1 MAYIV
6 NNSRGQIVAVVGDGT
21 INTSATNLA
30 LIGRAVT
37 NFGDQ
42 QNENFVFLLENFA
55 NSSAPL
61 QPILG
66 QLWYNSATDIISAY
80 STANNWTA
88 LASQTYVDAQKISP
102 AFTGVPTAPTASS
115 STNTTQ
121 LATTAFV
128 QNNKINPAFTGV
140 PTAPTASDL
149 TNTTQLATTAFVQ
162 NQLSSTSGFSST
174 GTISAAG
181 FLTIGSVS
189 ATGNVLGGNIATGGN
204 VVALGQISTT
214 GNLTGGNINTGGAV
228 SAAGNVIGANF
239 IGNVIPPAGGPVTT
253 TGNVTGGN
261 ILTSGLISA
270 SGNLLLDGL
279 TLITGNITGGNIN
292 TAGQISA
299 AGNIIGATL
308 IGAVIGNLTGT
319 TVSVTTVSVSGNI
332 TGDNLSVGNGTV
344 TLNNIV
350 NNGVNATGNIGSS
363 TNYFNQVFATA
374 TTALYADLAEY
385 YQADTK
391 YSPGTV
397 LVFGGNNE
405 VTLCEV
411 PDDARVAGVVT
422 TQPAY
427 VMNAKLSGEFTVA
440 VALQGRVPVK
450 VLGPVSKGDLMVAG
464 INGHTQANN
473 QARAGTILGKSLE
486 NFNGAAGI
494 IEIAVGRG

>member
-1 MAYIV
+1 MSYII
-6 NNSRGQIVAVVGDGT
+6 NNSRGNIVAVVDDGT
-21 INTSATNLA
+21 VNTTATDLA
-30 LIGRAVT
+30 LIGRSVT
-37 NFGDQ
+37 NYGEY
-42 QNENFVFLLENFA
+42 QNENYVYLLENFA
-55 NSSAPL
+55 DSSAPL

-66 QLWYNSATDIISAY
+66 QLWYNSATDTISAY
-80 STANNWTA
+80 STANTWTA

-102 AFTGVPTAPTASS
+102 AFTGVPTAPTASDL
-115 STNTTQ
+115 TNTTQ

-128 QNNKINPAFTGV
+128 QNNKISPAFTGT
-140 PTAPTASDL
+140 PTAPTASNG
-149 TNTTQLATTAFVQ
+149 TSTTQIATTAYVQ
-162 NQLSSTSGFSST
+162 NQLSSSSGIT
-174 GTISAAG
+174 TAGTI
-181 FLTIGSVS
+181 
-189 ATGNVLGGNIATGGN
+189 TGGN
-204 VVALGQISTT
+204 LVT
-214 GNLTGGNINTGGAV
+214 GGLVSASGNVTGGNINTGGAV

-239 IGNVIPPAGGPVTT
+239 IGNVIPPAGGPVST

-279 TLITGNITGGNIN
+279 ALVTGNITGGNIN

-299 AGNIIGATL
+299 SGNITGAIL
-308 IGAVIGNLTGT
+308 IGTVIGNLTG
-319 TVSVTTVSVSGNI
+319 TTVSVSGNI

-385 YQADTK
+385 YHADAE

-405 VTLCEV
+405 VTMCEV

-440 VALQGRVPVK
+440 VALQGRVPVQ
-450 VLGPVSKGDLMVAG
+450 VLGPVNKGDLMVAG

-486 NFNGAAGI
+486 NFDGATGI
-494 IEIAVGRG
+494 IEIAVGRS

>member
-1 MAYIV
+1 MSYII

-21 INTSATNLA
+21 VNTTATDVA

-37 NFGDQ
+37 NYGEY
-42 QNENFVFLLENFA
+42 QNENYVYLLENFA
-55 NSSAPL
+55 NGSAPL

-66 QLWYNSATDIISAY
+66 QLWYNSTTDIINAY
-80 STANNWTA
+80 STANTWVA
-88 LASQTYVDAQKISP
+88 LATQNYVEAAKISP

-121 LATTAFV
+121 LSTTAFV
-128 QNNKINPAFTGV
+128 QNNKISPAFTGV

-162 NQLSSTSGFSST
+162 NQLSSASGFSSA

-181 FLTIGSVS
+181 FLTTGSVS

-214 GNLTGGNINTGGAV
+214 GNLTGGNINTAGAV
-228 SAAGNVIGANF
+228 SATGNVIGANF
-239 IGNVIPPAGGPVTT
+239 IGNVIPPAGGAVST

-270 SGNLLLDGL
+270 SGNLLSDGL
-279 TLITGNITGGNIN
+279 ALVTGNITGGNIN

-299 AGNIIGATL
+299 AGNIIGANL
-308 IGAVIGNLTGT
+308 IGTVIGNLTGT
-319 TVSVTTVSVSGNI
+319 TVSVSGNI
-332 TGDNLSVGNGTV
+332 TGNNLSVGNGTV

-350 NNGVNATGNIGSS
+350 NNGGNATGNIGSS

-385 YQADTK
+385 YRADAE

-405 VTLCEV
+405 VTLCRV
-411 PDDARVAGVVT
+411 ANDTRVAGVVT
-422 TQPAY
+422 TEPAY

-440 VALQGRVPVK
+440 VALQGRVPVQ
-450 VLGPVSKGDLMVAG
+450 VLGPVSKGDLMVTG
-464 INGHTQANN
+464 INGHAQANN

-486 NFNGAAGI
+486 NFDGETGI
-494 IEIAVGRG
+494 IEIAVGRS